1 MKPEI
6 HPEYHEGVKVACSC
20 GNSFVTG
27 STLPAINV
35 EICSSC
41 HPFYTGQQK
50 LIDTAGRV
58 DKFQARM
65 SKQAEAAAGR
75 KGKKAKRAAKS
86 DAKAAKE
93 EPKAKKAKTAK

>member
-1 MKPEI
+1 MKQEI
-6 HPEYHEGVKVACSC
+6 HPEYHNDVKVACSC

-27 STLPAINV
+27 STLSAINV

-50 LIDTAGRV
+50 LVDTAGRV

-75 KGKKAKRAAKS
+75 KGKKAKRAAKTV
-86 DAKAAKE
+86 AKAAQDESKSE
-93 EPKAKKAKTAK
+93 STSAK